1 MNDHKIKILV
11 VDDHPLMREAL
22 QGLIETE
29 PDLKVIGQA
38 SNGESAVEMAARM
51 QPDVVVMDIIMP
63 GIDGIEATRQIIKT
77 CPGVHVLILTSSN
90 DDTHVVAAMRAG
102 AEGFLI
108 KDAGRKEVIQ
118 GIREVAAGNI
128 YLPADVARKLANAIQ
143 DETLLSKS
151 GLTDRQKQILSC
163 IGRGYTNQQ
172 ISTELVLSEA
182 TVRVHIFNI
191 LQKLKLHDRS
201 DLIAYASK
209 MHMI

>member
-90 DDTHVVAAMRAG
+90 DDTHVAAAIRAG